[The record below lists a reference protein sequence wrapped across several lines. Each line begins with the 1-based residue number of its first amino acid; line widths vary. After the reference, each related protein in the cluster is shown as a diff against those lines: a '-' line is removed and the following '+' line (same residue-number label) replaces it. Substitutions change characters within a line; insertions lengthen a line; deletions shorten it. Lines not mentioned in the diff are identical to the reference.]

1 MVIEVTT
8 RYIIGK
14 NTLDSILEDYCKY
27 DHDESEN
34 FSEWLLDRIENEY
47 ADEKIISGDIESVRE
62 LCYMSEMLENE
73 KNKLLE
79 I

>member
-1 MVIEVTT
+1 MVIEITT

-14 NTLDSILEDYCKY
+14 NTLDSIIEDYTLY
-27 DHDESEN
+27 NHDDCEN
-34 FSEWLLDRIENEY
+34 FSDWLIDRIENEY
-47 ADEKIISGDIESVRE
+47 YDEKIISGDIESVRE